1 MTDPVSLG
9 LVAPEDDLPRQ
20 NAKLARIA
28 EVLMARVERVSD
40 SSGAAYAQFQRAA
53 LLEEEV
59 RSRTR
64 DLEHALDLVNR
75 SNAEAELARRNLAG
89 AIEVI
94 REGFALFDR
103 DGRLRLWN
111 SRFGMSVPDICAAL
125 RPGLG
130 FDEYVDVV
138 AASGALMLPPGR
150 TRADWAAE
158 RRASHQGGHAMF
170 DVELTGDRWV
180 QVSERLTPTGQTV
193 VMQSDVT
200 DIIRAERAVSG
211 AQLDAQARLIRA
223 TLEHLDQGVCIFDA
237 QHRLIG
243 WNRQLARLLM
253 VPMEDLRTGVAVEPL
268 WRRLAEGSVIE
279 DGLRT
284 GDVARWVTRR
294 SGRAPL
300 RFSLRRTDP
309 GGGTRVLAV
318 FAEETP
324 DAGLV
329 ISFRDVTAERRA
341 TEMLQVA
348 NETLERRIR
357 TRTLD
362 LEDAL
367 AEAERAN
374 ATKSRF
380 VAAASHDLM
389 QPLSAAKL
397 LIGSV
402 QEDVPAGAADRL
414 EKALGAIQS
423 VEEIIEALLDISRL
437 EAGGAAP
444 DVMRAPLAP
453 ILGEIEDQFMPAAAL
468 AGLSLRVLP
477 TSLAVETDA
486 FYLRRILRNLV
497 ANAIR
502 YTETGKVVVGVRR
515 TGASARIEVHDS
527 GPGIPESRQEEAF
540 RPFTRLGTRASAA
553 EGMGLGLAIV
563 ERACA
568 ILAHPLELR
577 STVGRGTSF
586 LLTVPLAGSDHRPI
600 PGAPRED

>member
-1 MTDPVSLG
+1 MSSSAALG
-9 LVAPEDDLPRQ
+9 LVSPDDDLSRQ
-20 NAKLARIA
+20 NAKLARIV
-28 EVLMARVERVSD
+28 EVLMDRVERSSD
-40 SSGAAYAQFQRAA
+40 SSGAAFAQFQRAA
-53 LLEEEV
+53 LLEEEI
-59 RSRTR
+59 RARTR
-64 DLEHALDLVNR
+64 DLERALDLVHR
-75 SNAEAELARRNLAG
+75 SNAEAELARKDLAG

-103 DGRLRLWN
+103 DGRLTLWN

-130 FDEYVDVV
+130 FDEYVEIV

-158 RRASHQGGHAMF
+158 RRAAHEGGHAMF
-170 DVELTGDRWV
+170 DVELSGDRWV
-180 QVSERLTPTGQTV
+180 QVSERRTPTGQTV

-200 DIIRAERAVSG
+200 DIIRSERAVSH
-211 AQLDAQARLIRA
+211 AQIDAQARLIRA
-223 TLEHLDQGVCIFDA
+223 TLEHLDQGVCILDA
-237 QHRLIG
+237 EHRMIG

-253 VPMEDLRTGVAVEPL
+253 IPIEDLRTGMGVDRL
-268 WRRLAEGSVIE
+268 WRNLADGSVFE
-279 DGLRT
+279 DAVT
-284 GDVARWVTRR
+284 FQDVARWIARR

-300 RFSLRRTDP
+300 RFGLRRPEP
-309 GGGTRVLAV
+309 GGTARILSV

-324 DAGLV
+324 DAGIV

-341 TEMLQVA
+341 TDMLQDA

-357 TRTLD
+357 ARTLD

-367 AEAERAN
+367 TNAERAN
-374 ATKSRF
+374 ATKTRF

-397 LIGSV
+397 LIASA
-402 QEDVPAGAADRL
+402 QEDVDVASRETLG
-414 EKALGAIQS
+414 KAVGAIQS

-437 EAGGAAP
+437 EAGGAEP
-444 DVMRAPLAP
+444 SLSRVPLGP
-453 ILGEIEDQFMPAAAL
+453 ILCEIEDQFMPAAAQ
-468 AGLSLRVLP
+468 AGLSLNVHG
-477 TSLAVETDA
+477 TSLAVRTDP

-502 YTETGKVVVGVRR
+502 YTADGRVVIGVRR
-515 TGASARIEVHDS
+515 MGGALRIEVHDT
-527 GPGIPESRQEEAF
+527 GPGIPEARQEEAF

-568 ILAHPLELR
+568 MLALPLELR
-577 STVGRGTSF
+577 SEVGRGTSF
-586 LLTVPLAGSDHRPI
+586 LLTVPV
-600 PGAPRED
+600 AP

>member
-1 MTDPVSLG
+1 MSAGVALG
-9 LVAPEDDLPRQ
+9 LVAPEDDLDRQ
-20 NAKLARIA
+20 NAKLARIV
-28 EVLMARVERVSD
+28 EVLMSRAERATD
-40 SSGAAYAQFQRAA
+40 MSGAAFAQFQRAA

-59 RSRTR
+59 RARTR

-75 SNAEAELARRNLAG
+75 SNAEAETARRDLSG
-89 AIEVI
+89 AIEVL
-94 REGFALFDR
+94 REGFALFGS
-103 DGRLRLWN
+103 DGRMKLWN

-125 RPGLG
+125 RTGLP
-130 FDEYVDVV
+130 FDEYVDVI

-150 TRADWAAE
+150 TRSDWAAE
-158 RRASHQGGHAMF
+158 RRAAHAGGHAMF
-170 DVELTGDRWV
+170 DVELSGDRWI
-180 QVSERLTPTGQTV
+180 QVSERSTPNGQTV

-211 AQLDAQARLIRA
+211 AQIDAQARLIRA

-237 QHRLIG
+237 KQRLIG

-253 VPMEDLRTGVAVEPL
+253 VPIEDLRIGAGVDPL
-268 WRRLAEGSVIE
+268 GRYIADGSVIE
-279 DGLRT
+279 DGVT
-284 GDVARWVTRR
+284 FDDVMAWVSRA

-300 RFSLRRTDP
+300 RFTLRRPEP
-309 GGGTRVLAV
+309 GGMARMLAV

-324 DAGLV
+324 DSGVV

-341 TEMLQVA
+341 TEMLQDA
-348 NETLERRIR
+348 NESLERRIR
-357 TRTLD
+357 ARTLD

-367 AEAERAN
+367 ADAERAN

-397 LIGSV
+397 LISSA
-402 QEDVPAGAADRL
+402 QEDCDAEPACRL
-414 EKALGAIQS
+414 DKALGAIQS

-437 EAGGAAP
+437 EAGGAEP
-444 DVMRAPLAP
+444 QISHTSLAP
-453 ILGEIEDQFMPAAAL
+453 ILNEIEDQFMPAAAQ
-468 AGLSLRVLP
+468 AGLSLRVMP
-477 TSLAVETDA
+477 TSVAVRTDP
-486 FYLRRILRNLV
+486 FYLRRVLRNLV

-502 YTETGKVVVGVRR
+502 YTTTGRVVVGVRHVGR
-515 TGASARIEVHDS
+515 LARVEVHDT

-568 ILAHPLELR
+568 MLAHPLELQ
-577 STVGRGTSF
+577 SQVGRGTTF
-586 LLTVPLAGSDHRPI
+586 RLTMPKVG
-600 PGAPRED
+600 